1 MTAVLSIPCT
11 APLFPV
17 VIGYAIGQPALV
29 GVGLMLMV
37 GVGMAMPYFL
47 LSAFPNVARNFPRT
61 GPVSE
66 LIKQMMS
73 FLLFGTAAF
82 FIGSTFGSSNVQSIL
97 ICLVAVAAS
106 IFLIYRTQQI
116 TGNKTGLTIAC
127 AIAAMITCT
136 AVWAALPRGSGEKE
150 VQWVMFTPDAF
161 DQARRE
167 HKPILVKFTAKWC
180 ANCVALEKT
189 VYREPEV
196 IDTLHNDHVI
206 AMKLDVDKVGWDLLN
221 KLAPGAGIPFTALY
235 LPGQDQPI
243 TIASMHDTD
252 ARLKLLANVNSEHT
266 ASSVQSSGERLATN

>member
-1 MTAVLSIPCT
+1 
-11 APLFPV
+11 
-17 VIGYAIGQPALV
+17 
-29 GVGLMLMV
+29 MV
-37 GVGMAMPYFL
+37 
-47 LSAFPNVARNFPRT
+47 
-61 GPVSE
+61 
-66 LIKQMMS
+66 
-73 FLLFGTAAF
+73 
-82 FIGSTFGSSNVQSIL
+82 
-97 ICLVAVAAS
+97 
-106 IFLIYRTQQI
+106 
-116 TGNKTGLTIAC
+116 
-127 AIAAMITCT
+127 TCT

-189 VYREPEV
+189 VYREPQV

-252 ARLKLLANVNSEHT
+252 ALLKLLANVNSVHT
-266 ASSVQSSGERLATN
+266 VSSVQSSGERLATN